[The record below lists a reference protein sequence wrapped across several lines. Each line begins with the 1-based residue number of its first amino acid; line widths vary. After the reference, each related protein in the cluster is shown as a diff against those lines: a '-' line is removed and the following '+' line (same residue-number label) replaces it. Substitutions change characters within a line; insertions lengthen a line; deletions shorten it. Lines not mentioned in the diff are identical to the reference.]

1 MAVGYTLGQN
11 SSDAQ
16 AARAGCNRIDD
27 ANE

>member
-11 SSDAQ
+11 SSHAQ
-16 AARAGCNRIDD
+16 AARAGCNRIDG